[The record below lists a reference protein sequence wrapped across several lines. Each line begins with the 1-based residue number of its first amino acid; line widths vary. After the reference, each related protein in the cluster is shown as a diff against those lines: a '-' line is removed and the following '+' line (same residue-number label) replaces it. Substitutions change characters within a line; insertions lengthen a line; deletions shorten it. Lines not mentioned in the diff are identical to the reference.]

1 MNDYLKLLEMLKSS
15 QRLVSVFSDIEEPST
30 CSVGYIHQ
38 FDECWM
44 AMAHITPEGFEDG
57 YIFRKIENIFRID
70 FDGVYEKKVEYLQ
83 NQNLKKHEQLNL
95 CSEKGIFVAAMNEAM
110 RTKKMMAINV
120 LGGDDVIGSVY
131 SISESFVTMQ
141 KFTDFGDEDGLTV
154 IPLEVITK
162 FNYDNL
168 DLRSINC
175 LNKYKKDSSNNG
187 TLKAKN

>member
-1 MNDYLKLLEMLKSS
+1 MEAKVELMINIRNQGLDGKRKRKNKNKIGNQEGEQMNDYLKLLEMLKSS

-44 AMAHITPEGFEDG
+44 AMAHITTEGFEDG

-95 CSEKGIFVAAMNEAM
+95 CSEKGIFVAAMNEAK

-131 SISESFVTMQ
+131 SIS
-141 KFTDFGDEDGLTV
+141 
-154 IPLEVITK
+154 
-162 FNYDNL
+162 
-168 DLRSINC
+168 
-175 LNKYKKDSSNNG
+175 
-187 TLKAKN
+187 